1 MKSRYIERVTLFLKS
16 GKGGDGSASFRR
28 EKFIPRGGP
37 DGGDG
42 GNGGYIIFK
51 VDRTMFTL
59 NHLRYKHHFKAE
71 DGGDGSN
78 QKKFGRDGK
87 NIIITIPPGTIV
99 FDKEGNEILDMLEGE
114 YVFLK
119 GGRGGRG
126 NVHFK
131 SSVNRSPRRSE
142 KGREGEE
149 EEILL
154 ELRLIADVGLVGLP
168 NAGKSTFLKSV
179 THANPKIADYPFTT
193 LEPNLGILSD
203 GIKVI
208 RIADI
213 PGIIEGAS
221 EGKGLGNKFLKHISR
236 VNIIIFIIDINDKNP
251 MKTYETLL
259 TELENYDRKLMKKKR
274 IVIFNKIDLLNGK
287 RTSVKGIEKIDA
299 EWTFASLLKGENG
312 DIERMLFREMFGD

>member
-1 MKSRYIERVTLFLKS
+1 MKSRYIDRVTLFLKS

-28 EKFIPRGGP
+28 EKYIPRGGP

-42 GNGGYIIFK
+42 GRGGHVVFK

-59 NHLRYKHHFKAE
+59 NHLRYKHHFRAE
-71 DGGDGSN
+71 DGENGMD

-87 NIIITIPPGTIV
+87 DAVIMVPPGTV
-99 FDKEGNEILDMLEGE
+99 VTDKEGNELLEALEGE

-131 SSVNRSPRRSE
+131 SSVNRAPRRTE

-203 GIKVI
+203 GTRVI

-221 EGKGLGNKFLKHISR
+221 EGRGLGNRFLKHISR
-236 VNIIIFIIDINDKNP
+236 VNVILFIIDITDEEP
-251 MKTYETLL
+251 METYRVLSK
-259 TELENYDRKLMKKKR
+259 ELENYDRKLLKKKR
-274 IVIFNKIDLLNGK
+274 IVIFNKTDLLKGGK
-287 RTSVKGIEKIDA
+287 REIDGLNELDA
-299 EWTFASLLKGENG
+299 EYTFASLLKGDNG
-312 DIERMLFREMFGD
+312 DIESALFREIYGD